1 MDILTTIQGVQANYV
16 ELNTKFTRI
25 YDAFRLV
32 VNELN
37 GLKKR
42 GLALEAALAA
52 LGVSTITINDGIEIL
67 VNGVSIGSTGKLNL
81 EGDDEITVTAQN
93 DLTNQRVNVFIELET
108 LAQRFQTL
116 VAYLTQEG
124 FELPNILESDIEKG
138 VEEES

>member
-42 GLALEAALAA
+42 VLALEAALAA